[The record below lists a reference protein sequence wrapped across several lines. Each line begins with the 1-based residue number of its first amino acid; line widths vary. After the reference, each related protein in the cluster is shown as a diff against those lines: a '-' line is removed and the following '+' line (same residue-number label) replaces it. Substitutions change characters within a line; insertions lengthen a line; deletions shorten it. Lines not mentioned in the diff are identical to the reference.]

1 MDSYIDIKLMP
12 DAEMREAELSSKVFT
27 KFHKALAT
35 LGTNQIG
42 ISFPLVNYKLGQ
54 LFRIHSGRGLLSEL
68 QSLNWLGP
76 LSGYCQI
83 SEITTVPAQVNYRVV
98 SAKRSNLSTSKL
110 KRLVARGTI
119 DKEGE
124 KRYKIKMLS
133 QGFNN
138 PYLDLFSSSTGQ
150 VHRKFFEFGE
160 IKHEAVEGVFD
171 SHGLSKT
178 GTIPWF

>member
-1 MDSYIDIKLMP
+1 MDSYIDVRLKP

-42 ISFPLVNYKLGQ
+42 ISFPLASYKLGQ
-54 LFRIHSGRGLLSEL
+54 LFRVHSKQVLLIEL

-76 LSGYCQI
+76 LSGYCQVGGI
-83 SEITTVPAQVNYRVV
+83 LTVPDQVKYRVV
-98 SAKRSNLSTSKL
+98 SAKRGNLSTSKL
-110 KRLVARGTI
+110 RRLVARGTI
-119 DKEGE
+119 DKDGE

-138 PYLDLFSSSTGQ
+138 PYLDLLSNSTGQ
-150 VHRKFFEFGE
+150 VYRKFFEFGE
-160 IKHEAVEGVFD
+160 VKDEAVKGTFD
-171 SHGLSKT
+171 SYGLSKSAT
-178 GTIPWF
+178 VPWF